1 MEGVEGYGGEAEE
14 EEEEAGGGGGCEE
27 GSWWL
32 GNEGW
37 VGHFSK
43 AVQVSEGDDGN
54 LNHNTMIRSTVI

>member
-1 MEGVEGYGGEAEE
+1 MEGIEGYGGEAEE

-43 AVQVSEGDDGN
+43 AVLN
-54 LNHNTMIRSTVI
+54 LQGCSGFRR